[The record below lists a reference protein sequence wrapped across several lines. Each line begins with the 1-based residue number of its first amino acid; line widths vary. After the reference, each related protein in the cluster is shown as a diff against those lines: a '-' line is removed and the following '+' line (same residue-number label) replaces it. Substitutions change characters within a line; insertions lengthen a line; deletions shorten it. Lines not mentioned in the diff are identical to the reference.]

1 MVKTNGTP
9 YRVVTGPEG
18 LLPPAATIMG
28 VPLPNEGEGLV
39 EGGIVTEAEALEKA
53 AIALLTRKNATL
65 FPGPLVLWGWN
76 DHTNEKAKYFFDVAN
91 EIPGI
96 RIIPMPDYRP
106 IYPKIDP
113 EAVIN
118 PCHPNLTI
126 SHNKIEACV
135 FIGVHC
141 HYASITLKMIRAG
154 TNCFTI
160 ALCAEAGHED
170 AMVSVPNFDIEKLV
184 RFKDA
189 LIRVKKNGIKPLYEG
204 KGIVATGW
212 SQIAAL
218 KGEIPVKLEEEL
230 VEAGAGAF
238 SNELE
243 TGLDDNAE

>member
-1 MVKTNGTP
+1 MGKVNGTP

-28 VPLPNEGEGLV
+28 VSLPEEGEGLV

-53 AIALLTRKNATL
+53 AIALLTRKNPTL
-65 FPGPLVLWGWN
+65 FPGPLLLWGWN
-76 DHTNEKAKYFFDVAN
+76 DHTNEKSKYFFDVAK
-91 EIPGI
+91 EIPGV

-126 SHNKIEACV
+126 QHNKIEACI

-184 RFKDA
+184 LFKEA
-189 LIRVKKNGIKPLYEG
+189 LIKVKKEGVKPLYDG
-204 KGIVATGW
+204 LGIIPTGW

-218 KGEIPVKLEEEL
+218 KGEIPMKPEDEL
-230 VEAGAGAF
+230 VEAGTGAF

-243 TGLDDNAE
+243 TGLDDTAE